1 MNGSLHL
8 NARPSPWRWVGL
20 AATAGVVLAVGVWSL
35 PDDPAERPA
44 PPPSV
49 TANRLAQA
57 QAEVRGDAPFPDI
70 DLALLDITPRGAL
83 IAVASRP
90 ATYTVGQEVFPGIRL
105 EHVDP
110 QAVTLR
116 FGAQS
121 RELAL
126 RPATPI
132 ASAAP
137 ADEKPDAPA
146 VDARQLTTARPQL
159 AAAFLNEVQVHP
171 DPRGGFVVDHVL
183 PESRYDRLG
192 LKAGDVVY
200 SIDTPAM
207 SAVDESSMV
216 ALMQQTQLELD
227 VVRKGT
233 QMRLAG
239 ALNVDPDPPQAP
251 PEAR

>member
-49 TANRLAQA
+49 AANRLAQA

-70 DLALLDITPRGAL
+70 DLALLDLTPRGAV

-105 EHVDP
+105 EHVDA

-116 FGAQS
+116 FGSQS

-126 RPATPI
+126 RSVTV
-132 ASAAP
+132 ASTAP
-137 ADEKPDAPA
+137 ADENAEAPA
-146 VDARQLTTARPQL
+146 VEARQLTTARPQL

-171 DPRGGFVVDHVL
+171 DPRGGFVVDRVL
-183 PESRYDRLG
+183 PEGRYDRMG
-192 LKAGDVVY
+192 LKTGDVVY

-207 SAVDESSMV
+207 TAVDEGSMV

-227 VVRKGT
+227 VYRNGSQVRLT
-233 QMRLAG
+233 G
-239 ALNVDPDPPQAP
+239 ALNVDPEPPQAP

>member
-20 AATAGVVLAVGVWSL
+20 AATAGMVLAVGVWSL

-70 DLALLDITPRGAL
+70 DLALLDITPRGAV

-90 ATYTVGQEVFPGIRL
+90 ATYAVGQEVFPGIRL

-116 FGAQS
+116 FGSQS

-126 RPATPI
+126 RSALPI

-137 ADEKPDAPA
+137 ADEQPEAPA
-146 VDARQLTTARPQL
+146 VEARQLTTARPQL

-171 DPRGGFVVDHVL
+171 DPRGGFVVDRVL
-183 PESRYDRLG
+183 PEGRYDRMG

-207 SAVDESSMV
+207 TAVDEGSMV

-233 QMRLAG
+233 QMRLTG
-239 ALNVDPDPPQAP
+239 ALNVDPETPQAP

>member
-1 MNGSLHL
+1 MNGSLHRH
-8 NARPSPWRWVGL
+8 ARPSPWRWVGL
-20 AATAGVVLAVGVWSL
+20 AATAIVVLAAGVWSL
-35 PDDPAERPA
+35 PDDTPDRPA
-44 PPPSV
+44 PRPSA

-70 DLALLDITPRGAL
+70 DLALLDITPRGAV

-90 ATYTVGQEVFPGIRL
+90 ATYTAGQEVFPGIRL

-110 QAVTLR
+110 HTVTLR
-116 FGAQS
+116 FGSQS

-126 RPATPI
+126 RPATI
-132 ASAAP
+132 ASTAS
-137 ADEKPDAPA
+137 ADDKPEAPA
-146 VDARQLTTARPQL
+146 VEPRQLTTARPQL

-171 DPRGGFVVDHVL
+171 DPRGGFVVDRVL
-183 PESRYDRLG
+183 PEGRYDRMG

-207 SAVDESSMV
+207 SAVDEGSMV

-227 VVRKGT
+227 VYRNGS
-233 QMRLAG
+233 QMRLTG
-239 ALNVDPDPPQAP
+239 ALNVDAEPPQAP